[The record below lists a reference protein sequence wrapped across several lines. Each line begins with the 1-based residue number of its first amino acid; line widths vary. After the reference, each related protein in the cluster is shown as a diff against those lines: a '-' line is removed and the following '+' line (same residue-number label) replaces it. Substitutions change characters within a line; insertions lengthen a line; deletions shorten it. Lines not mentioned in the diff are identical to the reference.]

1 MDFPRMVTIR
11 QELPRD
17 SLPDPGA
24 ELDRQLDNAGIDDR
38 FGSGR
43 RIAVAVG
50 SRTIDKLAEVVSR
63 LVERLQAL
71 QCDVFIVPAMGSH
84 GGATAEGQ
92 AGVLRVLGISEEV
105 TGAPIESSMEAVS
118 LGTTPSGV
126 EVFVDREAYR
136 ADGIVVVNR
145 VAPHTGYWGPVQS
158 GVVKM
163 IAVGLGNSAGAVSL
177 HRRGFGAGH
186 LLGEMADLAL
196 GKIAPVVAVALVE
209 DGAKALSR
217 VEVLKGDDIRRREPA
232 LLKLALSMCPRIP
245 VTSADVLVVDEMGKN
260 FSGAG
265 MDPLVTGRGKEVPP
279 GQGPPFSAKRLVAL
293 GLSAGSG
300 GNATGVGHADVITER
315 LFRRIDFPI
324 TRRNVIT
331 SGALFRARVPIV
343 AGSDREAV
351 AMALESLGGL
361 PADEAR
367 VVRIKNTRHLEELQ
381 VSIAV
386 ARELDGVAGI
396 EIGADAAEMSFDQAG
411 GIE

>member
-1 MDFPRMVTIR
+1 M
-11 QELPRD
+11 
-17 SLPDPGA
+17 
-24 ELDRQLDNAGIDDR
+24 QLDNAGIDDC
-38 FGSGR
+38 FGAGR

-50 SRTIDKLAEVVSR
+50 SRTIDRLAEVVSR

-71 QCDVFIVPAMGSH
+71 QCEVFIVPAMGSH
-84 GGATAEGQ
+84 GGATAQGQ
-92 AGVLRVLGISEEV
+92 AGILRGLGISEEV
-105 TGAPIESSMEAVS
+105 TGAPVESSMEAVS

-126 EVFVDREAYR
+126 EVFVDRAAYG

-163 IAVGLGNSAGAVSL
+163 ISVGLGNSAGAASL

-196 GKIAPVVAVALVE
+196 GKIAPVVAVALIE
-209 DGAKALSR
+209 DGAKTLSR
-217 VEVLKGDDIRRREPA
+217 VEVLSGDDIRRREPA
-232 LLKLALSMCPRIP
+232 LLEQALSMWPRIP
-245 VTSADVLVVDEMGKN
+245 VTSSDVLIVDEMGKD
-260 FSGAG
+260 FSGIG
-265 MDPLVTGRGKEVPP
+265 MDPLVTGRGKEFPP
-279 GQGPPFSAKRLVAL
+279 GQGPAFSAKRLVAL

-315 LFRRIDFPI
+315 LFRQIDLRI

-331 SGALFRARVPIV
+331 SGALFRARIPIV

-351 AMALESLGGL
+351 ATALESLGGL
-361 PADEAR
+361 HSDEAG
-367 VVRIKNTRHLEELQ
+367 VVRIKNTRHLEEFQ

-396 EIGADAAEMSFDQAG
+396 EISTDAAEMSFDQAG
-411 GIE
+411 EIE